1 MIELSAGADAVD
13 EVHLPDKAL
22 WLGEYLG
29 ELATFPNGRNDD
41 QVDST
46 SQGISRFRMDKVEI
60 VDCYGRPCEFCRGR
74 LLTHQIVSPG
84 MAKGMVILNRVPVLL
99 VPSR

>member
-1 MIELSAGADAVD
+1 VARLSQNAGGISCPLIHLVALPMIELSAGADVVD

-46 SQGISRFRMDKVEI
+46 SQGLGWFKNRESRDSFGL
-60 VDCYGRPCEFCRGR
+60 VDY
-74 LLTHQIVSPG
+74 
-84 MAKGMVILNRVPVLL
+84 AKKHLADDC
-99 VPSR
+99 